1 MIFYIYLDSF
11 MNRVREKIGKLQLER
26 FFCYKFGF
34 FFESL
39 KFNPLFADK
48 WNIVF
53 RQKRAKRR
61 KTK

>member
-1 MIFYIYLDSF
+1 
-11 MNRVREKIGKLQLER
+11 MNRVSGKTGKLQLER

-48 WNIVF
+48 WDIVF